1 MAVAPQSPVA
11 SAAPAEAPAAPW
23 RPIGLAGLS
32 ALAILAG
39 LMTGG
44 AAVLFR
50 AVVALIHNI
59 AFFGEIS
66 FYYDPNLHT
75 PASWF
80 GPLVILSPVIG
91 GMGVIWL
98 VRTLPPDRRG
108 QGVSDVIDAI
118 YYRKAKVRGS
128 SAVVKSMAA
137 GLQSGSGGSVGREAA
152 IIQLGAAIAS
162 RIGILTRLALWQ
174 RMTLVAAGSAA
185 GLAAAFNT
193 PLGAVM
199 FVVELMMPE
208 VSPRTFLPVTIAA
221 GTATFVARFFYGLQ
235 PTFQVFSVPAS
246 EFRLESFLALLPF
259 TVLGVLIGL
268 GSWAVIKVQGL
279 LERGFARVSDN
290 PYVRHAV
297 GMLAVGILIFAMQY
311 WTGHYYVQGASYAII
326 QDILHGT
333 LHGGWF
339 LLLLCLAKVLATS
352 VTLGSGGSGG
362 MFSASLVI
370 GASFAA
376 AFGVAV
382 KPLFP
387 ALDLHVA
394 DFAIVGMAA
403 MLAGTTGA
411 PLTAIVMV
419 FEMTRDY
426 NIIVPLIVGVTLALA
441 VRRELTSESVY
452 TGKLVRKGH
461 DVPDRLQ
468 ANMYLVR
475 HAEHSMNR
483 NFTTVDPSMPLDK
496 LLGELRETGRTMHV
510 LIVDGERLKGF
521 ARLDPGFKLWAGR
534 RPGATAGDL
543 ARSDFVLARPK
554 DTMFDVIGRISRR
567 GGGLVVVASGT
578 RRVPR
583 VGDVVGLIG
592 LEDLGTG
599 LVESVRAF
607 AEAPHRNPFPAI
619 YRRRSVL
626 PWRRRARDRR
636 AAPPTTTTAA
646 AAAEA
651 KEQHD
656 RPVAP

>member
-1 MAVAPQSPVA
+1 MAVAPQSSLA
-11 SAAPAEAPAAPW
+11 SAAAEAAAAPPPPSW

-32 ALAILAG
+32 GLAILAG
-39 LMTGG
+39 LLTGG
-44 AAVLFR
+44 AALLFR
-50 AVVALIHNI
+50 AVVALIHNL
-59 AFFGEIS
+59 AFFGQIS

-75 PASWF
+75 PGSWL
-80 GPLVILSPVIG
+80 GPLVILSPAIG

-98 VRTLPPDRRG
+98 IRSLPAERRG

-118 YYRKAKVRGS
+118 YYRKAKVRGT
-128 SAVVKSMAA
+128 SAFIKSMAA
-137 GLQSGSGGSVGREAA
+137 GVQSGSGGSVGREAA

-174 RMTLVAAGSAA
+174 RMTLVASGAAA

-221 GTATFVARFFYGLQ
+221 GTATFVARFFFGLQ
-235 PTFQVFSVPAS
+235 PTFQVFSIPAS
-246 EFRLESFLALLPF
+246 DFRLESFFALLPF

-268 GSWAVIKVQGL
+268 GAWAVIAVQGL
-279 LERGFARVSDN
+279 LERGFARISHS

-297 GMLAVGILIFAMQY
+297 GMLMVGSIIFAMQY

-333 LHGGWF
+333 LRAGWF
-339 LLLLCLAKVLATS
+339 LLLLCVVKVVATS

-370 GASFAA
+370 GATFAA
-376 AFGVAV
+376 AFGTVV

-387 ALDLHVA
+387 ALDLHVT

-403 MLAGTTGA
+403 MLGGTTGA

-475 HAEHSMNR
+475 HAEHSMDR
-483 NFTTVDPSMPLDK
+483 NFMTVDASTPLDK
-496 LLGELRETGRTMHV
+496 LLGNLRETGRTIHV
-510 LIVDGERLKGF
+510 LVADGERLKGF
-521 ARLDPGFKLWAGR
+521 ARLDPGFKLWAVR
-534 RPGATAGDL
+534 RSNATAGDL

-554 DTMFDVIGRISRR
+554 DTMFDVVGRIARR
-567 GGGLVVVASGT
+567 GGSLVIVASGA

-592 LEDLGTG
+592 MEDLGTG

-619 YRRRSVL
+619 YRRRRSVL
-626 PWRRRARDRR
+626 PWRRRIRDRR
-636 AAPPTTTTAA
+636 ADGNP
-646 AAAEA
+646 

-656 RPVAP
+656 PPAAQ